1 VEKNF
6 EYRRYQMLVQ
16 VTLENS
22 NGAKYCVDGK
32 LVSKTET
39 SITLSHSGYVHRVV
53 RTYRDK
59 IVKLEE
65 ISTAKGLARRVLD
78 DIKSNVQA

>member
-1 VEKNF
+1 
-6 EYRRYQMLVQ
+6 MLVQ
-16 VTLENS
+16 VTLENQ
-22 NGAKYCVDGK
+22 NGARYCVDGK

-59 IVKLEE
+59 IIKLEE
-65 ISTAKGLARRVLD
+65 IPTVKGLARRVLNEN
-78 DIKSNVQA
+78 KSSIQA

>member
-22 NGAKYCVDGK
+22 NGAKYCVSGK

-59 IVKLEE
+59 IIKLEE
-65 ISTAKGLARRVLD
+65 IPTVKGLSRRVLNES
-78 DIKSNVQA
+78 KNNVQA